1 MLLDMINVC
10 FFSTRVATR
19 RDGSRNVD
27 SYPVVVVVVV
37 VVVGVQEGRRASTT
51 EYS

>member
-1 MLLDMINVC
+1 MLLDMRNVC
-10 FFSTRVATR
+10 LFSTRVATR

-37 VVVGVQEGRRASTT
+37 VGVQEGRRASTI
-51 EYS
+51 EYN